1 MPGWWL
7 DPRIYYHNISLQ
19 VKSDACCDKDCQQV
33 SVSCLFIKVCWK
45 VFTALSL
52 KPNNL
57 HLLKKE
63 KNKKR
68 KKKA

>member
-1 MPGWWL
+1 MPAVG
-7 DPRIYYHNISLQ
+7 S
-19 VKSDACCDKDCQQV
+19 DKDCQQV

-45 VFTALSL
+45 VFTALTL

-63 KNKKR
+63 GEKR
-68 KKKA
+68 PEQLHGQR